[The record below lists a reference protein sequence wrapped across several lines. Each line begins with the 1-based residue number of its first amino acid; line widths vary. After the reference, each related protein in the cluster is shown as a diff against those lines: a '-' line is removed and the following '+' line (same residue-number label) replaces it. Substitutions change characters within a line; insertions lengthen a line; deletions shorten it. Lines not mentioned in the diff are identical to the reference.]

1 MISQVVD
8 RYEVLREIGRGGMG
22 LVYEVKDQRGYQRN
36 YALKVMNPNVAA
48 REDLVSRFLDE
59 AKLLGELNDPNIV
72 FAYDFWNTDDHTY
85 LLMEFVQG
93 GTLKELIQEKN
104 GLPWEEALPLF
115 EQVVSALSAAHEKN
129 IIHRDIKPSNVLLHE
144 GGGEQPIVK
153 VTDFGLA
160 KIQEE
165 AASDSMARTM
175 SHFGGGTLPYMPPEQ
190 ILGLHRADK
199 RSDVYALGL
208 TLYTMLA
215 GKNPFEEMS
224 NSFTVQKAIVDHQFT
239 PLHKAVAG
247 VPKPLTRFVDK
258 ATAKDPDK
266 RFADATEMLAEL
278 RGVRAALAPVAPTAL
293 SEAYEESDSAQRRR
307 WPLVA
312 AVGVILVGA
321 LAFFGIR
328 QFSGEEAAPAASTA
342 TVSIYASP
350 DNALISVA
358 GAEPSRGS
366 LENIELAPGETR
378 VQAELDGYRPIDTLL
393 TVERD
398 SREFA
403 LVLQPAKD
411 EAQEEPEETPELAA
425 ENQPDETDVRPETRA
440 ETPTPEPPPRQ
451 TATPEQST
459 PAARREAPARPGI
472 VEAFVRPFGTI
483 YVNDELLAEN
493 TNGRHGKELPPG
505 THRVR
510 AEHPTYGTWT
520 KNVRIEPGQTQEV
533 SFNFG
538 TQYQVTVTSEPSIA
552 EVILDGQPT
561 GRYTPTQVMV
571 RPGERAVSVQKDGYI
586 MDGNPVTFTLE
597 EDRTA
602 ADPLKFTLRP
612 SQ

>member
-8 RYEVLREIGRGGMG
+8 RYEVLREVGRGGMG
-22 LVYEVKDQRGYQRN
+22 LVYEVKDQRGYQRT

-104 GLPWEEALPLF
+104 GLPWEEALPIF

-129 IIHRDIKPSNVLLHE
+129 IIHRDIKPSNVLLHD
-144 GGGEQPIVK
+144 GGSERPIVK

-247 VPKPLTRFVDK
+247 LPKPIARFVDK

-278 RGVRAALAPVAPTAL
+278 RRVRAALAPVAPTAL
-293 SEAYEESDSAQRRR
+293 SETYDEENGPAPRRR

-312 AVGVILVGA
+312 AAVALLVGV

-328 QFSGEEAAPAASTA
+328 QFSGGEAPPTEPTT
-342 TVSIYASP
+342 TVSILTRPA
-350 DNALISVA
+350 DALISVE
-358 GAEPSRGS
+358 GAEPTEAP

-378 VQAELDGYRPIDTLL
+378 VQAERAGYEPLDTLL
-393 TVERD
+393 AVEGD
-398 SREFA
+398 IQEFA
-403 LVLQPAKD
+403 LVLQAV
-411 EAQEEPEETPELAA
+411 EADLQEEPEETPDLAA
-425 ENQPDETDVRPETRA
+425 EAQPDDTPPDVQPQASAETPALTPQQ
-440 ETPTPEPPPRQ
+440 TPTPEQ
-451 TATPEQST
+451 SAPETRS
-459 PAARREAPARPGI
+459 APSQPGA
-472 VEAFVRPFGTI
+472 VEVWVRPWGDI
-483 YVNDELLAEN
+483 YVNGELLAEA
-493 TNGRHGKELPPG
+493 TIGRHIQELPPG
-505 THRVR
+505 THQVR
-510 AEHPTYGTWT
+510 AKHPALGEWT
-520 KNVRIEPGQTQEV
+520 QDVRVEAGQTLEV
-533 SFNFG
+533 PFDFG
-538 TQYQVTVTSEPSIA
+538 ERYQVTVISEPSIA
-552 EVILDGQPT
+552 EIIVDGEPT
-561 GRYTPTQVMV
+561 GRYTPAQLSLL
-571 RPGERAVSVQKDGYI
+571 PGERAVSVRKDGY
-586 MDGNPVTFTLE
+586 T
-597 EDRTA
+597 
-602 ADPLKFTLRP
+602 
-612 SQ
+612 